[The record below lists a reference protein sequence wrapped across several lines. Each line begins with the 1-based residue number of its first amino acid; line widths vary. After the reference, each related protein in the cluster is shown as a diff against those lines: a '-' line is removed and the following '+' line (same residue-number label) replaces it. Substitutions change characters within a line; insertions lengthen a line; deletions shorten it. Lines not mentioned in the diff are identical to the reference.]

1 MRLIGRLV
9 GIAAAGAVALGA
21 GSAAAQDKKV
31 RVQMQS
37 NFAST
42 LALLGP
48 NANFTVDQI
57 KKLSNGSI
65 DIKFFEPGALVPPGQ
80 AFDSV
85 ASGAL
90 DMAWATPGY
99 WTGKDIAFAVFST
112 VPFGPGLGEYLAW
125 MKQGGGEKMMQDLY
139 AKYNIHSVMC
149 HLIPP
154 EASGWFRKEIK
165 TLADVKGLK
174 IRFAGLG
181 GKVMQK
187 AGASVT
193 VLPAAEI
200 FPALEK
206 GAIDATE
213 FSMPAI
219 DEKLGFDKLVKN
231 YYFPGWHQV
240 YTAEHLLVN
249 KDIWNK
255 LSKGSKTA
263 IDTAC
268 TAGVMRGLAKGEFA
282 QIASLKNL
290 KAKGVVQRDLP
301 EPVLKELMKI
311 TDEVMAGEAAANADF
326 KKVYE
331 SQKAFLKD
339 YRDWKTHAYMPR
351 SW

>member
-1 MRLIGRLV
+1 MNRKLAAA
-9 GIAAAGAVALGA
+9 IAACIAL
-21 GSAAAQDKKV
+21 SATPLAAQAGEKV
-31 RVQMQS
+31 RWKVPVA
-37 NFAST
+37 FST
-42 LALLGP
+42 ELPGLGD
-48 NANFTVDQI
+48 TILYVTKQ
-57 KKLSNGSI
+57 LEESSGG
-65 DIKFFEPGALVPPGQ
+65 DIQLKVFEPGKLVP
-80 AFDSV
+80 AFQI
-85 ASGAL
+85 L
-90 DMAWATPGY
+90 DAVKDAKTEAGY
-99 WTGKDIAFAVFST
+99 TWVGYDQGKVPAAPLFAA
-112 VPFGPGLGEYLAW
+112 VPFGLEPWEFTAW
-125 MKQGGGEKMMQDLY
+125 WYEGGG
-139 AKYNIHSVMC
+139 AKLAEEIFGKHNVHPILCS
-149 HLIPP
+149 IIGP
-154 EASGWFRKEIK
+154 EAAGWFRKEIK

-193 VLPAAEI
+193 VLPAGEI

-219 DEKLGFDKLVKN
+219 DEKLGFDKVVKN

-249 KDIWNK
+249 LDLWKK
-255 LSKGSKTA
+255 ASKQTKSA

-268 TAGVMRGLAKGEFA
+268 TAGVMRGLSKGEFA

-290 KAKGVVQRDLP
+290 KSKGVMQRDLP

-311 TDEVMAGEAAANADF
+311 TEEVMKEESAANADF
-326 KKVYE
+326 KRVYE
-331 SQKAFLKD
+331 SQRTFLRD

-351 SW
+351 HW

>member
-1 MRLIGRLV
+1 V
-9 GIAAAGAVALGA
+9 
-21 GSAAAQDKKV
+21 
-31 RVQMQS
+31 
-37 NFAST
+37 
-42 LALLGP
+42 
-48 NANFTVDQI
+48 
-57 KKLSNGSI
+57 
-65 DIKFFEPGALVPPGQ
+65 FEPGKLVP
-80 AFDSV
+80 AFQI
-85 ASGAL
+85 L
-90 DMAWATPGY
+90 DAVKDAKTEAGY
-99 WTGKDIAFAVFST
+99 TWVGYDQGKIPAAPLFAA
-112 VPFGPGLGEYLAW
+112 VPFGLEPWEFTAW
-125 MKQGGGEKMMQDLY
+125 WYEGGGRQLAEQIFGQHNTHPILCS
-139 AKYNIHSVMC
+139 I
-149 HLIPP
+149 IGP
-154 EASGWFRKEIK
+154 EAAGWFRKEIK